1 MKKILSMLLVLALL
15 ASALTAMTVS
25 AAEAEIFVSP
35 DGSDSADGSYENPV
49 ATLSRACALAENG
62 AIITL
67 LGGTYSISESAEITK
82 SNLTI
87 KAASGASVTLTGA
100 AKLDPA
106 KFQKV
111 TDSEILDRVV
121 DKTAKEKLM
130 ALDLKAL
137 GITDYGALHMSGF
150 GYGDTP
156 MNPQLIVNGKRQTLA
171 RYPDN
176 DYLYVSK
183 VVEPGANLRPKPDD
197 VPVED
202 YKGQGIKIQVSDSR
216 LSKWTKADDL
226 WIFGFFMY
234 DWAEANLSAK
244 IDFENG
250 NTISTEYP
258 SYYSVSEDRRFYFY
272 NLLEEISVPGEWYL
286 DRNTGILYIYPENEF
301 KASDDVE
308 FITCDKPFITIKNAE
323 NIKISGIKFEKSLD
337 MGIKIDGSKKV
348 TVSDCSFS
356 EISSTAINSL
366 TSYETK
372 IDRCEFTEV
381 GYRAVC
387 LESGDRETLTPGASE
402 ITNCTVKGFA
412 RQRPTNS
419 PAFWVRGVGNKV
431 AHNEINDGPYI
442 AIWFGGNDHIIEYND
457 ISEVCK
463 DTADVGAIYAGRDWS
478 SRGNEVRYNYIH
490 DIKIINTTTGMKVQ
504 AIYLDDQFSSANVHG
519 NIIQNVPSVALYGGG
534 RYNTFV
540 NNIIIDAKEPFVFD
554 ERGTVDGEC
563 GEGSEIRN
571 RLKSF
576 PYNTG
581 IWKEKY
587 PELENILNDNPELPK
602 YNTIKNNISYRSP
615 GYELAKSVKDYALEI
630 EPDLELANTNDFAD
644 YRGGDLTL
652 KDDSE
657 IFTKLPDF
665 EKIDFKAIGVEE
677 KAPEKTADDVLE
689 NSVALML
696 NKTDTYVFGK
706 KTAIDVPPMIIND
719 RTLVPVRFIAEA
731 FGADVSWDGDSK
743 KVTVKNGENTIELYI
758 DKAEI
763 TVNGETSALDA
774 AAQISG
780 GRTMLPLRAVSEALG
795 KEVFWDARGLIVI
808 SDGEIVTAD
817 NEAAVS
823 GIVSKF

>member
-1 MKKILSMLLVLALL
+1 MKKILSLVLALTVL
-15 ASALTAMTVS
+15 ASVLAGFGTVS
-25 AAEAEIFVSP
+25 AAGGEIFVSP
-35 DGSDSADGSYENPV
+35 DGSDSADGSRENPV
-49 ATLSRACALAENG
+49 ATLKHACELAEDG
-62 AIITL
+62 ATVTL
-67 LGGTYSISESAEITK
+67 LGGTYSIHESTEITK
-82 SNLTI
+82 NNLTI

-100 AKLDPA
+100 AKLDA
-106 KFQKV
+106 SKFQKV
-111 TDSEILDRVV
+111 TDSEILDRIV

-137 GITDYGALHMSGF
+137 GITDFGSLHMSGF

-171 RYPDN
+171 RYPDD
-176 DYLYVSK
+176 DYLYVSR
-183 VVEPGANLRPKPDD
+183 VVEPGANLRPKPDE

-202 YKGQGIKIQVSDSR
+202 YKGQGIKIRVSDSR

-244 IDFENG
+244 IDFENE

-258 SYYSVSEDRRFYFY
+258 SYYSVTEDRRFYFY

-286 DRNTGILYIYPENEF
+286 DRNTGILYVYPESEF

-308 FITCDKPFITIKNAE
+308 FITYDKPFITVKNAE
-323 NIKISGIKFEKSLD
+323 NIKISGINFEKSLD
-337 MGIKIDGSKKV
+337 MGIKIDGSKNV
-348 TVSDCSFS
+348 TVSGCSFN

-372 IDRCEFTEV
+372 IDRCAFTEV

-387 LESGDRETLTPGASE
+387 LESGDRKTLTPGKSE

-442 AIWFGGNDHIIEYND
+442 AIWFGGNDHVIEYNE

-519 NIIQNVPSVALYGGG
+519 NIIKNVPSVALYGGG

-540 NNIIIDAKEPFVFD
+540 NNIVIDAKEPFVFD
-554 ERGTVDGEC
+554 ERGTKEGEC

-587 PELENILNDNPELPK
+587 PELENILNDDPELPK
-602 YNTIKNNISYRSP
+602 YNTIKGN
-615 GYELAKSVKDYALEI
+615 LAYNVPNYDVVNDVKTYGTFEEDTPVKPEDFVDYK
-630 EPDLELANTNDFAD
+630 
-644 YRGGDLTL
+644 GGDLTL

-657 IFTKLPDF
+657 VFKKLPDF

-677 KAPEKTADDVLE
+677 KAPEKTADSVLE
-689 NSVALML
+689 ASVALMI
-696 NKTDTYVFGK
+696 NKPDTYVFGK
-706 KTAIDVPPMIIND
+706 KTAIDVPPMIVND
-719 RTLVPVRFIAEA
+719 RTLVPVRFIAES
-731 FGADVSWDGDSK
+731 FGADVSWDGDTK
-743 KVTVKNGENTIELYI
+743 KVTVKNGDNTIELYI

-763 TVNGETSALDA
+763 TVNGAVSALDA
-774 AAQISG
+774 AAGIVD
-780 GRTMLPLRAVSEALG
+780 GRTMLPLRAVVEALG

-808 SDGEIVTAD
+808 SDNEIVTAD
-817 NEAAVS
+817 DETAVS

>member
-1 MKKILSMLLVLALL
+1 MKKILSMLP
-15 ASALTAMTVS
+15 ALTMLMSVFTCIGSVF
-25 AAEAEIFVSP
+25 AAGGEIFVSP
-35 DGSDSADGSYENPV
+35 AGSDNADGSRENPV
-49 ATLSRACALAENG
+49 ATLKKACELAQSG
-62 AIITL
+62 STVTL
-67 LGGTYSISESAEITK
+67 LDGTYSVSENAEINK
-82 SNLTI
+82 SNITI

-100 AKLDPA
+100 AKLDA
-106 KFQKV
+106 SKFQKV
-111 TDSEILDRVV
+111 SDSEILDRIGS
-121 DKTAKEKLM
+121 KAAKEKLM

-137 GITDYGALHMSGF
+137 GITDFGSLHMSGF
-150 GYGDTP
+150 AYGDTP

-183 VVEPGANLRPKPDD
+183 VIDPGANLRMKEDNAT
-197 VPVED
+197 VEN

-244 IDFENG
+244 IDFENE

-258 SYYSVSEDRRFYFY
+258 SYYSVTEDRRFYFY

-286 DRNTGILYIYPENEF
+286 DRTAGVLYIYPEKDF
-301 KASDDVE
+301 KASDTVE
-308 FITCDKPFITIKNAE
+308 FITYDKPFITIKNAE

-337 MGIKIDGSKKV
+337 MGIKIDGSKNV
-348 TVSDCSFS
+348 TVSDCTFN

-372 IDRCEFTEV
+372 IDRCAFTEV

-387 LESGDRETLTPGASE
+387 LESGDRETLTPGKSE

-431 AHNEINDGPYI
+431 AHNEIIDGPYI
-442 AIWFGGNDHIIEYND
+442 AIWFGGNDHIIEYNE
-457 ISEVCK
+457 IAEVCK

-519 NIIQNVPSVALYGGG
+519 NIIKNVPSVALYGGG

-540 NNIIIDAKEPFVFD
+540 NNIVIDAKEPFVFD
-554 ERGTVDGEC
+554 ERGIKPGES

-587 PELENILNDNPELPK
+587 PELANILNDDPELPK
-602 YNTIKNNISYRSP
+602 YNTIKGN
-615 GYELAKSVKDYALEI
+615 LAYNVPNYDVVNDVKTYGTFEEDTPVKPEDFVDYK
-630 EPDLELANTNDFAD
+630 
-644 YRGGDLTL
+644 GGDLTL

-677 KAPEKTADDVLE
+677 KTPEKTADSVLE
-689 NSVALML
+689 ASVALMI
-696 NKTDTYVFGK
+696 NKPDTYVFGK
-706 KTAIDVPPMIIND
+706 KTAIDVPPMIVSD

-731 FGADVSWDGDSK
+731 FGADVSWDGDAK
-743 KVTVKNGENTIELYI
+743 KVTVKNGDNTIELYI

-763 TVNGETSALDA
+763 TVNGTVSALDA
-774 AAQISG
+774 AAGIID
-780 GRTMLPLRAVSEALG
+780 GRTMLPLRAVVEALG
-795 KEVFWDARGLIVI
+795 KEVFWDARGLIII

-817 NEAAVS
+817 DSAAVS
-823 GIVSKF
+823 EIVSKF